1 MNTHDKINKLL
12 AAFAL
17 GELSPQQSAEVE
29 THLAEC
35 HRCKDELINLKALLE
50 CTESMRRLS
59 ADDQVCESARQTLLE
74 AAARHE
80 ETATPKPAALLES
93 LWRTIMN
100 TKRLKLAA
108 AAAIVLGILA
118 VSYFLPDNSL
128 APRAFG
134 EVLRNV
140 INAESIS
147 FHSKQKLG
155 MGPAMVFRMYIR
167 GQRIRGDLVAVEGD
181 QKGLDQLQKEMKERK
196 LSALMSYITDLER
209 KDGIEI
215 DHFRKTYK
223 KINIDDRMA
232 AEFTKTNPIE
242 QFCDVKS
249 EDAERIGEESQDGRM
264 IDVYLVRK
272 VNLMGIKAELSGQE
286 KERMTVRVDRITG
299 MPVRILLQASFDA
312 EGKSEGSIEF
322 YDFTW
327 NEPLEQDLFDL
338 NPPEGYTLS
347 TGPDFPTE

>member
-1 MNTHDKINKLL
+1 
-12 AAFAL
+12 
-17 GELSPQQSAEVE
+17 
-29 THLAEC
+29 
-35 HRCKDELINLKALLE
+35 
-50 CTESMRRLS
+50 
-59 ADDQVCESARQTLLE
+59 
-74 AAARHE
+74 
-80 ETATPKPAALLES
+80 
-93 LWRTIMN
+93 MN
-100 TKRLKLAA
+100 TKKFKLAA

-118 VSYFLPDNSL
+118 VSYFLPNNSL

-155 MGPAMVFRMYIR
+155 MGPAMVFKMYIQ

-181 QKGLDQLQKEMKERK
+181 QKGLDRLQEEMKERK
-196 LSALMSYITDLER
+196 LSALMSYITDLEQ

-223 KINIDDRMA
+223 KINVDDRVA

-242 QFCDVKS
+242 QFRTVKS
-249 EDAERIGEESQDGRM
+249 EDAERIGEELQDGRK

-299 MPVRILLQASFDA
+299 MPVRILLQASSDA
-312 EGKSEGSIEF
+312 EGKSEDSIEF
-322 YDFTW
+322 SDFAW

-347 TGPDFPTE
+347 TGPNLLTE

>member
-1 MNTHDKINKLL
+1 MK
-12 AAFAL
+12 
-17 GELSPQQSAEVE
+17 SAEDIRQCFRKS
-29 THLAEC
+29 TLSTNRDRH
-35 HRCKDELINLKALLE
+35 KAIFGEILRAQE
-50 CTESMRRLS
+50 QSEKT
-59 ADDQVCESARQTLLE
+59 
-74 AAARHE
+74 
-80 ETATPKPAALLES
+80 TPASYRPVNWS
-93 LWRTIMN
+93 NIMKSPL
-100 TKRLKLAA
+100 TKLAA
-108 AAAIVLGILA
+108 AAVVVLGILA
-118 VSYFLPDNSL
+118 ASYFLPGNSL

-155 MGPAMVFRMYIR
+155 IGPAMVFKMYIQ
-167 GQRIRGDLVAVEGD
+167 GQKIRGDLVAVEGD

-196 LSALMSYITDLER
+196 LSALMSYITDFER
-209 KDGIEI
+209 KDGIEF

-223 KINIDDRMA
+223 KINIDDRLA

-242 QFCDVKS
+242 QFRAVKA
-249 EDAERIGEESQDGRM
+249 EDAERIGEESQDGRK

-272 VNLMGIKAELSGQE
+272 VNLMGIKTELSGQE

-299 MPVRILLQASFDA
+299 MPVRILLQFSSDA
-312 EGKSEGSIEF
+312 EGKSEDSIEF
-322 YDFTW
+322 CDFAW

-347 TGPDFPTE
+347 TGPDFPAG